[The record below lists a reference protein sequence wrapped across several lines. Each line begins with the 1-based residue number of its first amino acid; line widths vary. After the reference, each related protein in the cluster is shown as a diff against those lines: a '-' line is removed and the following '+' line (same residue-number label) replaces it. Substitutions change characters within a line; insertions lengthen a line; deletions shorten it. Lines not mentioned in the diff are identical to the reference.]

1 MSIFREHN
9 TSADRSAADR
19 KRHKR
24 KIDKAIKEGI
34 KDVIADESIIG
45 QDGKKKVKIPV
56 KGIKEY
62 QFVYG
67 ENSQNQKVGSA
78 GDKKIKRGQV
88 IRKGGQKGKAPG
100 KKGSDQAGE
109 EYYDVEVTLDEL
121 AEYLFQ
127 DLELPD
133 LEKKR
138 FRFIKDHKPKRSGFR
153 KKGMRSRLSKKE
165 TIKRKIRRKKQ
176 AIASGTYDQDSEER
190 FPFHEDDLK
199 YKHTKLKPQQNNSAV
214 IFFLMDVSGSMG
226 KEKKYMARSF
236 YFLLYQFLRYKYDNI
251 EVVFISH
258 STEAKEVSED
268 DFFKRGTLGGTV
280 MSSALTLTKDIIS
293 KRYHPSSWNIYT
305 FYSGDGENWSF
316 DDEKTV
322 NLFRE
327 LKELNQMICYAEIDP
342 TSDPESELSFLSKSF
357 NYRQSEATNLWQ
369 KLTDIAGDN
378 FKRVK
383 ISKPTHIWPSFQLIF
398 GSKKS

>member
-1 MSIFREHN
+1 MSIFREHK
-9 TSADRSAADR
+9 TTADRSAADR
-19 KRHKR
+19 KRHKQ
-24 KIDKAIKEGI
+24 KIDKALKEGI

-62 QFVYG
+62 QLVYG
-67 ENSQNQKVGSA
+67 ENEENKKTGAA
-78 GDKKIKRGQV
+78 GDKKIKRGQ
-88 IRKGGQKGKAPG
+88 ILRKGGQKKGSAPG
-100 KKGSDQAGE
+100 KKGSKDKGD
-109 EYYDVEVTLDEL
+109 EYYEVEVTLDEL

-133 LEKKR
+133 LEKKK

-165 TIKRKIRRKKQ
+165 TIKRKIRRKKM
-176 AIASGTYDQDSEER
+176 AVSAGTFDPDSGER

-199 YKHTKLKPQQNNSAV
+199 YKHTKMKPRQNNSAV

-226 KEKKYMARSF
+226 KDKKYMARSF

-251 EVVFISH
+251 NVVFISH
-258 STEAKEVSED
+258 CTEAKEVSED
-268 DFFKRGTLGGTV
+268 DFFKRGSMGGTV
-280 MSSALTLTKDIIS
+280 MSTALQMTKDIIS

-322 NLFRE
+322 RLFDE
-327 LKELNQMICYAEIDP
+327 IKDLSQMVCYAEIDP
-342 TSDPESELSFLSKSF
+342 RSHPESDLSFLSKSF
-357 NYRQSEATNLWQ
+357 KYSQSETTNLWQ
-369 KLTDIAGDN
+369 KLTKITDKS

-383 ISKPTHIWPSFQLIF
+383 ISKPSHIWMSFKHIF
-398 GSKKS
+398 GGKD

>member
-1 MSIFREHN
+1 MSIFREHK
-9 TSADRSAADR
+9 TTADRSAADR
-19 KRHKR
+19 KRHKQ
-24 KIDKAIKEGI
+24 KIDKALKEGI

-62 QFVYG
+62 QLVYG
-67 ENSQNQKVGSA
+67 ENEENKKTGAA
-78 GDKKIKRGQV
+78 GDKKIKRGQ
-88 IRKGGQKGKAPG
+88 ILRKGAQKKGKSPG
-100 KKGSDQAGE
+100 KKGSKDKGE
-109 EYYDVEVTLDEL
+109 EYYEVEVTLDEL

-133 LEKKR
+133 LEKKK

-165 TIKRKIRRKKQ
+165 TIKRKIRRKKM
-176 AIASGTYDQDSEER
+176 AITAGTFDPDSGER

-199 YKHTKLKPQQNNSAV
+199 YKHTKMKPQQNNSAV

-226 KEKKYMARSF
+226 KDKKYMARSF

-251 EVVFISH
+251 NVVFISH
-258 STEAKEVSED
+258 CTEAKEVNED
-268 DFFKRGTLGGTV
+268 DFFKRGSMGGTV
-280 MSSALTLTKDIIS
+280 MSSALQMTKDIIS

-322 NLFRE
+322 GLFSE
-327 LKELNQMICYAEIDP
+327 IKDLSQMVCYAEIDP
-342 TSDPESELSFLSKSF
+342 MSHPESELSFLSKSF
-357 NYRQSEATNLWQ
+357 KYNQSETTNLWQ
-369 KLTDIAGDN
+369 KLTKITDKS

-383 ISKPTHIWPSFQLIF
+383 ISKPSHIWMSFQHIF
-398 GSKKS
+398 GGKN

>member
-19 KRHKR
+19 KRHKQ

-56 KGIKEY
+56 KGLKEY

-67 ENSQNQKVGSA
+67 ENSENKKTGSA
-78 GDKKIKRGQV
+78 GEKKIKRGQ
-88 IRKGGQKGKAPG
+88 ILRKGNKRGKAPG
-100 KKGSDQAGE
+100 KKGSDQKGE

-176 AIASGTYDQDSEER
+176 AIASGTYDEESGER

-214 IFFLMDVSGSMG
+214 IFFVMDVSGSMG

-258 STEAKEVSED
+258 STEAKEVNED

-280 MSSALTLTKDIIS
+280 MSSALALTKNIIN

-316 DDEKTV
+316 DDPKTV
-322 NLFRE
+322 QLFRE

-342 TSDPESELSFLSKSF
+342 SSDPESELSFLSKSF
-357 NYRQSEATNLWQ
+357 SYRQSESTNLWQ
-369 KLTDIAGDN
+369 KLTEIAGDN

-383 ISKPTHIWPSFQLIF
+383 MSKPSHIWPSFQLIF
-398 GSKKS
+398 GSKK